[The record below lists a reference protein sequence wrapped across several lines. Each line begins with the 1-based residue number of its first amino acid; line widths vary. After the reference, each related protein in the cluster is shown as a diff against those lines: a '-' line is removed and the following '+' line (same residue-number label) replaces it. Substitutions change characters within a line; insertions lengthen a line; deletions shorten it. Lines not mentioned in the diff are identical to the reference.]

1 LRQLAHADE
10 ILRVERADAMDQ
22 IVADLR
28 PFQAHA
34 LVADVMAHAG
44 SARREDRDIGAAL
57 ALQLELV
64 LLDAFAD
71 FVVGDFQRARV
82 TAAASSSRPP
92 WSAPRKRFKSAGS
105 VV

>member
-1 LRQLAHADE
+1 
-10 ILRVERADAMDQ
+10 MDQ

-28 PFQAHA
+28 PFEAHA

-57 ALQLELV
+57 ALQLELR
-64 LLDAFAD
+64 AFEAVPD
-71 FVVGDFQRARV
+71 LVVGDFQRCPQ

-92 WSAPRKRFKSAGS
+92 WSAPARKRFKSAGS